1 MTLRLKI
8 TIATIVFVINAIII
22 AVITGCIMINNTA
35 SSKIN
40 TIAETAVSDV
50 AAKVDDWMDK
60 ESARVVD
67 LANIISYHDYHGA
80 NRSKAEPFLADYV
93 ATIPEVYA
101 LYIGCPD
108 NWCVFSDGWV
118 PDADYM
124 ITDRQWYKDACTST
138 TPIITDP
145 YIDAGTGELV
155 ITIAQRITTDGNVT
169 AVVAADVFLTSVNE
183 IIANMQLG
191 LSGYPALI
199 SASGIIVTHPNA
211 DYAPS
216 ITSSGEEIYHTFKEC
231 YTQEGTMIED
241 YDGVNRKIFSMEVPT
256 SAWVLYYFMDN
267 SELVKDVQSTLL
279 TYVLIMPVVLLVL
292 ATAIYFIVKRL
303 FMPLTAV
310 SAATARMIQ
319 GDLNVKF
326 NYAPDDEI
334 GKICRV
340 IEQTNETLHTYVEDI
355 SDCLGNMAK
364 GTFNKSTS
372 IEYAGDFAPIGT
384 SLKEIQRTLC
394 DVFTHITEA
403 SNNLFSSAS
412 NVADGSNDL
421 AERATSQTQL
431 IEEIT
436 SSVTETTEI
445 TQQNISK
452 ATEAKDASSK
462 AAQSVNDSNDKM
474 KELLVAMDSIITIS
488 ENIQNINK
496 VIEDIAF
503 QTNILALNASIE
515 AARAG
520 AAGKG
525 FAVVA
530 DEVRNLAAKSAE
542 ASNTTTALIEE
553 SAQAI
558 KNGKALADATAE
570 ALNVILLQTKQVDD
584 VINTIA
590 QASVKQSENMLNVG
604 HKTEQIATHLTAT
617 AANAEESAAA
627 AAEMN
632 EQAHR
637 LQELMDRFSV

>member
-1 MTLRLKI
+1 MTLRMKI
-8 TIATIVFVINAIII
+8 TIATIVFVINAILI
-22 AVITGCIMINNTA
+22 AVISGCIMINNTA
-35 SSKIN
+35 SRKTN
-40 TIAETAVSDV
+40 AIAETSVLEV
-50 AAKVDDWMDK
+50 ASKVDGWMDK
-60 ESARVVD
+60 ESARVAD

-80 NRSKAEPFLADYV
+80 NRSKAEAFLADYV

-118 PDADYM
+118 PDADYI

-145 YIDAGTGELV
+145 YIDMGTGELV
-155 ITIAQRITTDGNVT
+155 ITIAQRITTGDNVT

-183 IIANMQLG
+183 IIADMQLD
-191 LSGYPALI
+191 LSGYPALV
-199 SASGIIVTHPNA
+199 SASGMVVTHPNV

-216 ITSSGEEIYHTFKEC
+216 ITSSGEETYHDFKEC
-231 YTQEGTMIED
+231 YTQGGTTIKD
-241 YDGVNRKIFSMEVPT
+241 YDGVTRKIFSAEVPT
-256 SAWVLYYFMDN
+256 SAWVLHYFMDN
-267 SELVKDVQSTLL
+267 SELFKDVQGTLL
-279 TYVLIMPVVLLVL
+279 IYVLIMPVVLLIL
-292 ATAIYFIVKRL
+292 AAAIYFIVKRL
-303 FMPLTAV
+303 FMPLATV
-310 SAATARMIQ
+310 SKATARMIQ
-319 GDLNVKF
+319 GDLSVKF
-326 NYAPDDEI
+326 DYKSNDEI
-334 GKICRV
+334 GQICRV

-355 SDCLGNMAK
+355 SDCLGQMAK

-431 IEEIT
+431 IDEIT
-436 SSVTETTEI
+436 NSVTETTEI

-452 ATEAKDASSK
+452 ATEAKNASYS

-474 KELLVAMDSIITIS
+474 QALLKAMDSIIAIS

-496 VIEDIAF
+496 TIEDIAF

-520 AAGKG
+520 DAGKG

-542 ASNTTTALIEE
+542 ASNTTTTLIEE

-558 KNGKALADATAE
+558 KNGKELADSTAE
-570 ALNVILLQTKQVDD
+570 ALNAILVQTKQVDD
-584 VINTIA
+584 VINAIA
-590 QASVKQSENMLNVG
+590 QASAKQSENMLNVS
-604 HKTEQIATHLTAT
+604 HKTEQIATHITAT

-627 AAEMN
+627 AVEMN
-632 EQAHR
+632 DQAQR
-637 LQELMDRFSV
+637 LQELMNKFSV

>member
-1 MTLRLKI
+1 MTLRTKI
-8 TIATIVFVINAIII
+8 TIATIVFVINAIVI
-22 AVITGCIMINNTA
+22 AVISGCIMINNTA
-35 SSKIN
+35 SQKTS
-40 TIAETAVSDV
+40 TIAETSVLEV
-50 AAKVDDWMDK
+50 ASKVDGWMNK
-60 ESARVVD
+60 ESARVAD

-80 NRSKAEPFLADYV
+80 NRSKAESFLADYV

-118 PDADYM
+118 PDADYT
-124 ITDRQWYKDACTST
+124 ITDRQWYTDACAST
-138 TPIITDP
+138 APIITDP
-145 YIDAGTGELV
+145 YIDMGTGELV
-155 ITIAQRITTDGNVT
+155 ITIAQRIETDGNVT

-183 IIANMQLG
+183 IIADMQLD
-191 LSGYPALI
+191 LSGYPALV
-199 SASGIIVTHPNA
+199 SASGMVVTHPNA
-211 DYAPS
+211 DYVPS
-216 ITSSGEEIYHTFKEC
+216 ITSSGEETYHDFKEC
-231 YTQEGTMIED
+231 YTQDGTTIKD
-241 YDGVNRKIFSMEVPT
+241 YDGVTRKIFSAEVPT
-256 SAWVLYYFMDN
+256 SGWSLHYFMDN
-267 SELVKDVQSTLL
+267 SELSKDVQHTLL
-279 TYVLIMPVVLLVL
+279 IYVLLMPVVLLIL
-292 ATAIYFIVKRL
+292 AAAIYFIVKRL

-310 SAATARMIQ
+310 STATARMIQ
-319 GDLNVKF
+319 GDLSVKF
-326 NYAPDDEI
+326 DYNSNDEI
-334 GKICRV
+334 GQICRV

-355 SDCLGNMAK
+355 SNCLGQMAK

-372 IEYAGDFAPIGT
+372 IEYAGDFAPIGA

-445 TQQNISK
+445 TQQNISR
-452 ATEAKDASSK
+452 ATEAKNASHS
-462 AAQSVNDSNDKM
+462 AAQSVTDSNDKM
-474 KELLVAMDSIITIS
+474 KELLAAMDSIIAIS

-496 VIEDIAF
+496 TIEDIAF

-520 AAGKG
+520 EAGKG

-558 KNGKALADATAE
+558 KNGKELADSTAE
-570 ALNVILLQTKQVDD
+570 ALNAILVQTKQVDE

-590 QASVKQSENMLNVG
+590 QASAKQNENMLNVS
-604 HKTEQIATHLTAT
+604 HKTEQIATHITAT

-632 EQAHR
+632 DQAHR
-637 LQELMDRFSV
+637 LQELMNQFSI